1 MSESPSICY
10 RFGLETSNR
19 GPGCENVGETR
30 VITLRAGA
38 KKVHVSEAKVLV
50 TSRGLATPDDDQIFG
65 PGGTLGGRS
74 SSSSSTATSSG
85 GAVNPNTGY
94 VDNDPALDS
103 FSPIRPIEQ
112 SDFENAPE
120 LDAAKAVPDAD
131 PATAV
136 TNTEQ
141 GGISAPAK
149 APTPPSTRPYIWKYQ

>member
-50 TSRGLATPDDDQIFG
+50 TSRGLATPDEDQIFG

-103 FSPIRPIEQ
+103 FSPNSTIRPIEQ
-112 SDFENAPE
+112 SDFENAPS
-120 LDAAKAVPDAD
+120 LDVVKGDGLS
-131 PATAV
+131 TAYSD
-136 TNTEQ
+136 TSSPS
-141 GGISAPAK
+141 GPSKP
-149 APTPPSTRPYIWKYQ
+149 PTPPSTRPYIWKYQ